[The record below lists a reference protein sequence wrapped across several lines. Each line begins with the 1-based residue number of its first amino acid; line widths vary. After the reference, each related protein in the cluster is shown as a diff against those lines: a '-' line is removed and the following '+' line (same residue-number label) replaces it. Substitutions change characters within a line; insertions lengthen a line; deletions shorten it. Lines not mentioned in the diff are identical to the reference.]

1 MNSQRIKTINYSEL
15 IPKLVTNS
23 NDLST
28 EIKNRIKLNH
38 LFSEFEIKASNQF
51 NFFIKESEKRHK
63 GSKSGAKMDYLLKAS
78 KKRGQK
84 EAYKILNDKFYLDK
98 ELIKERKKRTKIK
111 KMSKLKKK

>member
-28 EIKNRIKLNH
+28 EIKNRIKLNL

-63 GSKSGAKMDYLLKAS
+63 GSKSGAKMDYLLKLL
-78 KKRGQK
+78 KK
-84 EAYKILNDKFYLDK
+84 EA
-98 ELIKERKKRTKIK
+98 
-111 KMSKLKKK
+111 KKKHIKY